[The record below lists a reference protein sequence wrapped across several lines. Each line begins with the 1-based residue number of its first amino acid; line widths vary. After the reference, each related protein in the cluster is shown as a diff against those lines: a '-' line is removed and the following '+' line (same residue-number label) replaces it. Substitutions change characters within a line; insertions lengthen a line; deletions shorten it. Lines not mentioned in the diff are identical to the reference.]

1 MVLEEIEVEDIV
13 GSGVIVGVKVVLSDN
28 LEGRLNVVTKVDVEL
43 IVLATVACSEC
54 TDKSVVSP
62 GVR

>member
-13 GSGVIVGVKVVLSDN
+13 GIAVMVGVKVVLSDN
-28 LEGRLNVVTKVDVEL
+28 LEGRLEVVTKVDVEL
-43 IVLATVACSEC
+43 IVLVTVACSEG
-54 TDKSVVSP
+54 TDESVVSP